1 MHGIKRVVSGA
12 RRVRGAKP
20 KQVARSRRLRRN
32 FTDAEMKLWLSLR
45 DRRLYGQKFL
55 RQVSMGPY
63 MVDFICREHQ
73 LIVEVDGGQHADSEA
88 DARRDAYFSERGYRT
103 LRFWNSDV
111 LSNLDGVL
119 VSIANSFRE

>member
-1 MHGIKRVVSGA
+1 
-12 RRVRGAKP
+12 
-20 KQVARSRRLRRN
+20 
-32 FTDAEMKLWLSLR
+32 
-45 DRRLYGQKFL
+45 
-55 RQVSMGPY
+55 MGPY
-63 MVDFICREHQ
+63 MVDFICREHR

-88 DARRDAYFSERGYRT
+88 DARRDAYFAERGYRT